1 MSFDSKAEV
10 ERLRQ
15 QSAIDRTH
23 RYAPSR
29 LDRYKGELLQM
40 HLDGARAVD
49 LQTWL
54 REHRI
59 KVAHSTVARWLA
71 KHGSMAV
78 LQWRPFAPPPA
89 GRPMS

>member
-71 KHGSMAV
+71 KHDSKAV
-78 LQWRPFAPPPA
+78 L
-89 GRPMS
+89 